1 MVTRNNKGEVVNEI
15 NVLITQDG
23 TVIRT
28 NTMYGNGRPLVQNIS
43 VRDSQGTVRTTN
55 VIGGKILP

>member
-1 MVTRNNKGEVVNEI
+1 VKTYDNNGKLIGEMNTIFTRE
-15 NVLITQDG
+15 G

-28 NTMYGNGRPLVQNIS
+28 NTTHSDGCPVIQNVT
-43 VRDSQGTVRTTN
+43 VRDNQGNVQTTN

>member
-1 MVTRNNKGEVVNEI
+1 MLIRNNNGEIIGEI
-15 NVLITQDG
+15 NTIFTREG

-28 NTMYGNGRPLVQNIS
+28 NTTQTTGCPIVQNVT
-43 VRDSQGTVRTTN
+43 VRDPQGNIRTTN

>member
-1 MVTRNNKGEVVNEI
+1 MLIHNNDGELVGEMNTAITRE
-15 NVLITQDG
+15 G

-28 NTMYGNGRPLVQNIS
+28 NTVYQNGRTVTQNVT
-43 VRDSQGTVRTTN
+43 VRDTEGNVRTTN

>member
-1 MVTRNNKGEVVNEI
+1 MLIRDNDGEIIGEMNTIFTRE
-15 NVLITQDG
+15 G

-28 NTMYGNGRPLVQNIS
+28 NTTHTRGCPIVQNVI
-43 VRDSQGTVRTTN
+43 VRDTQGNVRSTN

>member
-1 MVTRNNKGEVVNEI
+1 MKTYNNNGELIGEMNTIFTRE
-15 NVLITQDG
+15 G

-28 NTMYGNGRPLVQNIS
+28 NTTHTTGCPIVQNVT
-43 VRDSQGTVRTTN
+43 VRDTQGNIRTTN

>member
-1 MVTRNNKGEVVNEI
+1 MLIRNNAGEVIGELNTA
-15 NVLITQDG
+15 ITQDP

-28 NTMYGNGRPLVQNIS
+28 NTVYKDGRTIVQNVT
-43 VRDSQGTVRTTN
+43 VRDNQGNVHTTN

>member
-1 MVTRNNKGEVVNEI
+1 MKTYDNNGKLIGEMNTIFTRE
-15 NVLITQDG
+15 G

-28 NTMYGNGRPLVQNIS
+28 NTTHATGCPIVQNVT
-43 VRDSQGTVRTTN
+43 VRDPQGSVRTTN